1 MLTNLNNQSIA
12 IMTDMD
18 IDKSLSTLVRI
29 KRKFTRQEISN
40 FTGLS
45 LSQLKHCESTA
56 IQKLQRKINERQR
69 RIK

>member
-12 IMTDMD
+12 ITDMD
-18 IDKSLSTLVRI
+18 IDKSLSALVRI

-56 IQKLQRKINERQR
+56 IQKLQRKINERQH